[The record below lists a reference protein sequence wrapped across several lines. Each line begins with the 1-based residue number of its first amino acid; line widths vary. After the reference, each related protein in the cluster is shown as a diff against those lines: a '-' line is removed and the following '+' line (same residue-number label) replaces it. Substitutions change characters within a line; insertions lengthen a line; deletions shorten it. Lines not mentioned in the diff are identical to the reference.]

1 MEGKGIMAQKKTCGK
16 LLGEPAK
23 FFFFGLISSLAVKA
37 TKMGGHESHHCPG
50 VSLPWY
56 FLLVVMDTALL
67 REKAPDGT
75 VIPPQCSSMSVT
87 GSVFHQLC
95 DPSLGFPI
103 CSRGMTVPIML
114 SS

>member
-1 MEGKGIMAQKKTCGK
+1 
-16 LLGEPAK
+16 
-23 FFFFGLISSLAVKA
+23 
-37 TKMGGHESHHCPG
+37 MGGHESYHCPG
-50 VSLPWY
+50 VSLPWD

-75 VIPPQCSSMSVT
+75 VILPHCSSMSVT
-87 GSVFHQLC
+87 GSVSHQLC

-103 CSRGMTVPIML
+103 CSRGMTAPIMP